1 MAEKLTDQ
9 QVADLMA
16 ILKKDVS
23 VDTKAHH
30 VTAAKSAIKQHN
42 VPDTCVA
49 PLFEAL
55 RLASSSQHSFL
66 VNAGFTALNH
76 LLTRLSR
83 QEPKY
88 LLKEAKN
95 TLPLIVDKLG
105 DPKDKFRALAIQ
117 AMTTMYGAAP
127 IEAERFVRNVAMA
140 GKNSRAKEA
149 SMQWLLQMHKEH
161 GLQFRVYVPNL
172 MELLEDADGMVR
184 DTAKMTVIELFR
196 DAPNAAKSDLKKQL
210 KNFKVRPA
218 IESAIVKELAPG
230 PATAKR
236 AMPEDRP
243 DSAPLVRPRGNLA
256 ASVSSMS
263 SERPTTPMAETRP
276 EPVDPAYVNTSREL
290 DDIFRDMHP
299 WFEGKETEQ
308 NWLKREESI
317 TKLRKLIAGNVPQD
331 FPDQYL
337 ASCKSMLDGIIKAC
351 MTLRTSLAKEA
362 CALVQDMAITFGPG
376 MDPMVE
382 LLMQTFIKLCAATK
396 KIMSQL
402 ANACVDTIIGRTT
415 YNARIMQHVWS
426 ACQDKNVQPRTYT
439 TGWLKTLINKES
451 HHKHHLE
458 HSGGLELI
466 EKCIKKGLGDANPG
480 VREQMRATYWLFATV
495 WPARAEVIMDNLD
508 STAQKLL
515 HKDPHNPNSPKKGAE
530 PAARPGMGFS
540 KSTITTSSKPS
551 LRDTM
556 LAQKK
561 ALAVKNLPVRPG
573 SAMATISPQRTAP
586 TAPTSSSSVQPS
598 AASSTGQTRAK
609 AMAGHG
615 GMSAAPTRPVR
626 KRPEVAPR
634 PEMAP
639 RPATAGP
646 YSGRNNDGLLS
657 GRSSPA
663 EVRSKAVTPKVIS
676 GSPKRTAPRP
686 RPGHHPTLSESSVLS
701 SPKQTATADKAPPA
715 GSPQHTPVEAQT
727 SVPVFDPSSSP
738 SKADEEFS
746 LVVPNVAELKENVR
760 PAPAREPSVVPE
772 PQEVHEEPAAH
783 MEPVK
788 SPEATEYPSPAE
800 TAESMAPPGST
811 EPVESL
817 ESTENPQPVEVSEPA
832 VPVQSEEVKLS
843 EGRERSL
850 PGTPLKTLKVYEDPL
865 TAGTPSTTPRPTTNG
880 DSERPVLEARHVNE
894 DAGRL
899 SLSVSAVEV
908 VGEDPPISPDK
919 ARQHARLL
927 DSGTARVKSR
937 TLDVH
942 GFRKLQSLIR
952 DNKGLFTDGRFDAL
966 LVGLFQYLEAPLPD
980 LSTEKVQDVKA
991 QILATIKLLLKK
1003 LRDNFQPHVSR
1014 GLEALLA
1021 ARAAYEART
1030 HIVSGMELLADELV
1044 LLGDA
1049 DEITVTM
1056 TRRLGEIEADAA
1068 GSRSLSMG
1076 LHVLKQLIDTRPT
1089 FTPNDTEISGLA
1101 NLAARCLESRESG
1114 VRMDAV
1120 QLCVALH
1127 ARVGEHKFWECM
1139 KAVKDDPKSLIT
1151 YYVVKRQR
1159 ETSAGPAAAA

>member
-1 MAEKLTDQ
+1 MADKLTDQ

-23 VDTKAHH
+23 VDTKAQQ

-55 RLASSSQHSFL
+55 RLASSSQHSAL

-88 LLKEAKN
+88 ILKEAKN
-95 TLPLIVDKLG
+95 TMPLIVEKLG

-117 AMTTMYGAAP
+117 AMTTMSASAP
-127 IEAERFVRNVAMA
+127 IEAERFVRNVAMV
-140 GKNSRAKEA
+140 GKNPRAKEA

-161 GLQFRVYVPNL
+161 GLQFRVYVPTL

-196 DAPNAAKSDLKKQL
+196 DAPGAAKSDLKKQL

-236 AMPEDRP
+236 AMPEERP
-243 DSAPLVRPRGNLA
+243 DSAPSRQAERQLGRQCVLDVQRKTYNALARDAPR
-256 ASVSSMS
+256 
-263 SERPTTPMAETRP
+263 
-276 EPVDPAYVNTSREL
+276 TSRA
-290 DDIFRDMHP
+290 R
-299 WFEGKETEQ
+299 GKETEQ
-308 NWLKREESI
+308 NWLKREESM
-317 TKLRKLIAGNVPQD
+317 TKLRKLIAGNVPQN
-331 FPDQYL
+331 FPDQFL
-337 ASCKSMLDGIIKAC
+337 ASCRSMLDGIIKAC
-351 MTLRTSLAKEA
+351 MTLRTSLAKEG
-362 CALVQDMAITFGPG
+362 CALVQDIAITFGPG

-402 ANACVDTIIGRTT
+402 ANACVDTILGRTT
-415 YNARIMQHVWS
+415 YNARIMQHVWG

-439 TGWLKTLINKES
+439 AGWLKTLINKES

-458 HSGGLELI
+458 HSGGLELM

-480 VREQMRATYWLFATV
+480 VREQMRKTYWLFATV
-495 WPARAEVIMDNLD
+495 WPARAEAIMENLD

-515 HKDPHNPNSPKKGAE
+515 QKDPNNPNASSKAAE
-530 PAARPGMGFS
+530 PVAARPGMGFS
-540 KSTITTSSKPS
+540 KSTMTTSSKPS
-551 LRDTM
+551 LREAM

-561 ALAVKNLPVRPG
+561 ALAVKNLPTRTK
-573 SAMATISPQRTAP
+573 AT
-586 TAPTSSSSVQPS
+586 
-598 AASSTGQTRAK
+598 
-609 AMAGHG
+609 AGHG

-626 KRPEVAPR
+626 KRTETGQR

-657 GRSSPA
+657 ERSSPG
-663 EVRSKAVTPKVIS
+663 EIKSKAAVTPKVLS
-676 GSPKRTAPRP
+676 GSPRRTAPRP
-686 RPGHHPTLSESSVLS
+686 RPGHQPTLSESSVM
-701 SPKQTATADKAPPA
+701 SPPRPTTATGKAA
-715 GSPQHTPVEAQT
+715 AAASPRQTPVKAHT
-727 SVPVFDPSSSP
+727 TMAAFDPSSSP

-746 LVVPNVAELKENVR
+746 LVVPNVADLKENTR
-760 PAPAREPSVVPE
+760 PVLTEEPFVMVERPE
-772 PQEVHEEPAAH
+772 MHEESAEYA
-783 MEPVK
+783 EPVK
-788 SPEATEYPSPAE
+788 PAEPAGSPALAE
-800 TAESMAPPGST
+800 PAESATHEESAGSIEPA
-811 EPVESL
+811 EPVESQ
-817 ESTENPQPVEVSEPA
+817 EPVEDSEPA
-832 VPVQSEEVKLS
+832 VLAQSEEIHGS
-843 EGRERSL
+843 EQTKESL
-850 PGTPLKTLKVYEDPL
+850 PETPSKTLKVYEDPF
-865 TAGTPSTTPRPTTNG
+865 TAESPSTTPRPTTNG
-880 DSERPVLEARHVNE
+880 DSERHVLEARHVNE

-899 SLSVSAVEV
+899 TLSAGVVES
-908 VGEDPPISPDK
+908 VG
-919 ARQHARLL
+919 RTHR
-927 DSGTARVKSR
+927 GTARVKSR

-942 GFRKLQSLIR
+942 GFRKLQSLVR
-952 DNKGLFTDGRFDAL
+952 DPKGLFTDERFDAL

-991 QILATIKLLLKK
+991 QVLATIKLMLKK

-1014 GLEALLA
+1014 GLEALLT

-1030 HIVSGMELLADELV
+1030 HIVSGLELLADELV

-1049 DEITVTM
+1049 DEIAVTM
-1056 TRRLGEIEADAA
+1056 TRRLGEMETDAS

-1076 LHVLKQLIDTRPT
+1076 LHVLKQLIDTRPA
-1089 FTPNDTEISGLA
+1089 FMPNENEIAGFA
-1101 NLAARCLESRESG
+1101 GLAARCLESRESG

-1139 KAVKDDPKSLIT
+1139 KGVKDDPKSLIT

-1159 ETSAGPAAAA
+1159 ETPATASTGPAAVA